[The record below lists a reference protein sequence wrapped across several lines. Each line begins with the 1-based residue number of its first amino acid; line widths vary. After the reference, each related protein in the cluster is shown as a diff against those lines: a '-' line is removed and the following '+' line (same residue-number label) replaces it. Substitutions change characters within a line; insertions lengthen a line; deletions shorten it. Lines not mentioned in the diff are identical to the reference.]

1 MSLPGYTTMSG
12 ANRASTSKERCP
24 RIERVVLRERPPAWR
39 AIAKWRLGATEPGNH
54 LADEGGS
61 IVDRTTGDLDE

>member
-1 MSLPGYTTMSG
+1 MADRIGPGAIHCEVSRIRCFVPGSRAWCFASG
-12 ANRASTSKERCP
+12 RPQRAGD
-24 RIERVVLRERPPAWR
+24 RES
-39 AIAKWRLGATEPGNH
+39 RLGATEPGNH